1 MNATAAA
8 AVLLVVRLAVME
20 AAAEDVFCAANLS
33 VFFVNWR
40 TWKKKKR
47 TQALHIIK

>member
-1 MNATAAA
+1 MSGSKLDLGCPIGMNATAAA

-33 VFFVNWR
+33 VFFVN
-40 TWKKKKR
+40 
-47 TQALHIIK
+47 